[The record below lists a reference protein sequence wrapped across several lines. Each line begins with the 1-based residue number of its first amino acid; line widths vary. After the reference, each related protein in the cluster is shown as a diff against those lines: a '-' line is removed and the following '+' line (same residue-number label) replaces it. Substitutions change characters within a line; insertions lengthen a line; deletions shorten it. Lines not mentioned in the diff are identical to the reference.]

1 MSLVPGEYVFAC
13 TYCDGDGCS
22 DCNGGLV
29 YVDEEEAEEWLEEG
43 FKPLAEPGPD
53 GTTPRPFHPVS
64 KPSEPNPDPVRW
76 EDMSE
81 AERQDI
87 IVDQVNVE
95 TIGTDELEAVF
106 QQLDPEHQAVL
117 AARIQKFADDA
128 VGDEHWD
135 SDN

>member
-1 MSLVPGEYVFAC
+1 M
-13 TYCDGDGCS
+13 
-22 DCNGGLV
+22 
-29 YVDEEEAEEWLEEG
+29 
-43 FKPLAEPGPD
+43 
-53 GTTPRPFHPVS
+53 S
-64 KPSEPNPDPVRW
+64 KPSEPNPTPVRW

-87 IVDQVNVE
+87 IVDQVNFE

-106 QQLDPEHQAVL
+106 QQLDADHQAML
-117 AARIQKFADDA
+117 NEKIRKFADDA